1 MAYKMAVALAGLAAA
16 EAFAP
21 SPAFSGLGRH
31 SAGLA
36 IARQGPRPALRT
48 AGGLRMGE
56 SKVTTR
62 EVDGTVEFMGVDMN
76 GNPVTLTLAARE
88 KLYLDA
94 TAQYH
99 LDGTR
104 LIEDE
109 DYDQL
114 KNDLAFEGSNVGMMS
129 RDEVKFMVAAS
140 RYAEGKPIMSDS
152 EFDALRRQ
160 LKNKNS
166 KAVLHEMPV
175 CKIDS
180 QVCKADLEKDNTKNF
195 VLNLP
200 ALIVSTIVVSE
211 VSFWASGAFET
222 GGLSPSST
230 LLINSPF
237 IAGLT
242 YLITN
247 FVLFQKPLVT
257 VAKCPRCQTEQPIF
271 FGDVLFVGDGPQDQ
285 VKTKCVN
292 KACQADL
299 VAFKDRMI
307 VETAYG
313 QPPPPPPLK

>member
-21 SPAFSGLGRH
+21 SPALAGLGRH

-56 SKVTTR
+56 SQVTTR

-114 KNDLAFEGSNVGMMS
+114 KNDLAFEGSNVGLMS
-129 RDEVKFMVAAS
+129 RDEVKFMVS
-140 RYAEGKPIMSDS
+140 HD
-152 EFDALRRQ
+152 FLAL
-160 LKNKNS
+160 S
-166 KAVLHEMPV
+166 
-175 CKIDS
+175 
-180 QVCKADLEKDNTKNF
+180 TF
-195 VLNLP
+195 V
-200 ALIVSTIVVSE
+200 
-211 VSFWASGAFET
+211 FHQF
-222 GGLSPSST
+222 
-230 LLINSPF
+230 
-237 IAGLT
+237 
-242 YLITN
+242 
-247 FVLFQKPLVT
+247 
-257 VAKCPRCQTEQPIF
+257 CC
-271 FGDVLFVGDGPQDQ
+271 
-285 VKTKCVN
+285 
-292 KACQADL
+292 
-299 VAFKDRMI
+299 
-307 VETAYG
+307 
-313 QPPPPPPLK
+313 